1 MNKRIKYYLIFFFI
15 SVNIFLFFFYISYI
29 FLKKNNEHLDIN
41 SIVKKQIFN
50 SNSLYSSS
58 INIDYQNYI
67 KKKNLLIKPEIII
80 LGSSRMQYFPGFLFK
95 KKLLIAQQPFYSFD
109 MFYESIND
117 LIKIHKPKLIIV
129 GIDWWL
135 FNKNFNER
143 SSKILFNN
151 LFQIPKQEEKIYN
164 KSFLDFSLNE
174 LIKPYLWVIEKKISF
189 DDFFLTVNNKNY
201 FQNIGVTANLQNSGY
216 DLNGYYVDN
225 FRVSGKKNYDIG
237 FHDTIKEF
245 KNNQKNFIAFS
256 FDENSLEIFKKIN
269 DISNNNNIKIIFYM
283 PPVSPKI
290 FNVLKE
296 DGYIKNFDFISEKLT
311 VYNNFYDFTYKSYY
325 KDCQFIDGYHAGEVL
340 NFINLKMIFNTQNEL
355 SDFLS
360 NTINEDIITQN
371 INRATFK
378 NINTK
383 IKIENDFLKIGCF
396 K

>member
-15 SVNIFLFFFYISYI
+15 SINIFVYLFYISYI

-41 SIVKKQIFN
+41 GIIKKQIFN
-50 SNSLYSSS
+50 SSTLYSSS

-109 MFYESIND
+109 MFYDSIND
-117 LIKIHKPKLIIV
+117 LIKTHKPKLIIV

-151 LFQIPKQEEKIYN
+151 LFQIPKHEEKIYN
-164 KSFLDFSLNE
+164 KFFLDFSFNE
-174 LIKPYLWVIEKKISF
+174 LVKPYLWVIEKKISF

-201 FQNIGVTANLQNSGY
+201 FQNVGVTANIQDSGY

-225 FRVSGKKNYDIG
+225 FRVSGKKSYDIE
-237 FHDTIKEF
+237 FYDTIKEF

-269 DISNNNNIKIIFYM
+269 DIGNNNNIKIIFYM

-290 FNVLKE
+290 FNILKE
-296 DGYIKNFDFISEKLT
+296 DGYLKNFDFISEKLT
-311 VYNNFYDFTYKSYY
+311 KYNNFYDFTYKSYY

-340 NFINLKMIFNTQNEL
+340 NFINLKMIFNNQNEL
-355 SDFLS
+355 SGFLS
-360 NTINEDIITQN
+360 NTINDDIINQN

-383 IKIENDFLKIGCF
+383 IKIENDFLKIGCA

>member
-15 SVNIFLFFFYISYI
+15 SINIFLYLFYISYI

-41 SIVKKQIFN
+41 DIIKKQIFN
-50 SNSLYSSS
+50 SSALYSSS

-117 LIKIHKPKLIIV
+117 LIKTHKPKLIIV

-151 LFQIPKQEEKIYN
+151 LFQIPKHEEKIYN
-164 KSFLDFSLNE
+164 KFFLDFSLNE
-174 LIKPYLWVIEKKISF
+174 LVKPYLWVIEKKISF

-201 FQNIGVTANLQNSGY
+201 SQNVGVTANIQDSGY

-225 FRVSGKKNYDIG
+225 FR
-237 FHDTIKEF
+237 
-245 KNNQKNFIAFS
+245 
-256 FDENSLEIFKKIN
+256 L
-269 DISNNNNIKIIFYM
+269 
-283 PPVSPKI
+283 
-290 FNVLKE
+290 
-296 DGYIKNFDFISEKLT
+296 
-311 VYNNFYDFTYKSYY
+311 
-325 KDCQFIDGYHAGEVL
+325 
-340 NFINLKMIFNTQNEL
+340 
-355 SDFLS
+355 
-360 NTINEDIITQN
+360 
-371 INRATFK
+371 
-378 NINTK
+378 
-383 IKIENDFLKIGCF
+383 
-396 K
+396 

>member
-15 SVNIFLFFFYISYI
+15 SINIFLYLFYISYI

-41 SIVKKQIFN
+41 GIIKKQIFN
-50 SNSLYSSS
+50 SSALYSSS

-117 LIKIHKPKLIIV
+117 LIKTHKPKLIIV

-151 LFQIPKQEEKIYN
+151 LFQIPKHEEKIYN
-164 KSFLDFSLNE
+164 KFFLDFSLNE
-174 LIKPYLWVIEKKISF
+174 LVKPYLWVIEKKISF

-201 FQNIGVTANLQNSGY
+201 SQNVGVTANIQDSGY

-225 FRVSGKKNYDIG
+225 FRLSGKKSYDIE
-237 FHDTIKEF
+237 FYDTIKEF
-245 KNNQKNFIAFS
+245 KNNQKNFITFS

-269 DISNNNNIKIIFYM
+269 DIGNNNNIKIIFYM
-283 PPVSPKI
+283 PPISPKI
-290 FNVLKE
+290 FNILKE
-296 DGYIKNFDFISEKLT
+296 DGYLKNFDFISEKLT
-311 VYNNFYDFTYKSYY
+311 KYNNFYDFTYKSYY

-340 NFINLKMIFNTQNEL
+340 NFINLKMIFNNQNEL
-355 SDFLS
+355 SGFLS
-360 NTINEDIITQN
+360 NTINDDIITQN

-383 IKIENDFLKIGCF
+383 IKIENDFLKIGCV